1 MTNFFQ
7 GVQCVYLAKF
17 MSTVPHTGNPIIKM
31 ICSTKIHKK
40 NLHIFFN
47 QNVNMTKREQG
58 SQHLL

>member
-17 MSTVPHTGNPIIKM
+17 MSTVPHKGNPNIKM
-31 ICSTKIHKK
+31 VCSAKIHKK
-40 NLHIFFN
+40 TENNFLN
-47 QNVNMTKREQG
+47 QNVNVNKREQG